1 MSINKVTNE
10 QRELILRYIGMGL
23 DKEEISKAVGVSKMQ
38 VAAVCAHRT
47 MKTYKKSK
55 YMERAT
61 LITQDIAKPVPE
73 TELYIYG
80 KSAVL
85 IGRGINLNDKVYWD
99 PNPESGIGNPHLMII
114 GESGYGKTYTTQCLI
129 AELAQKNIPSVV
141 LDYGQGFSLDTVSK
155 VFLESVNPIEI
166 LASERGIDINP
177 LEIFATDINGPINV
191 VVRVSDTF
199 NRIYNI
205 GIQQNSV
212 LQNAILK
219 SFEEKGIQKDNKNTW
234 RNEPPFL
241 SDVKEKLD
249 EMSNLDGSPEQKIA
263 AKLKSHISTFFIFNT
278 FRKNGESISWKKI
291 IKNGNSIFIVQ
302 LKGLEGKTSKVVT
315 EFLLWDLYNY
325 LVSEGP
331 MPLRLFCVL
340 DEAHNLSFEKD
351 SPVDKLVREG
361 RKFGLGLI
369 FASQQPEDFSST
381 AYSNTATKLVF
392 QILDDTKKVSK
403 KLASKC
409 KNFSNPDRVLETI
422 SKLPRGRAFFVTQN
436 IGSIVDVF
444 SFEERS
450 SLRSKK

>member
-1 MSINKVTNE
+1 M
-10 QRELILRYIGMGL
+10 
-23 DKEEISKAVGVSKMQ
+23 
-38 VAAVCAHRT
+38 
-47 MKTYKKSK
+47 
-55 YMERAT
+55 
-61 LITQDIAKPVPE
+61 
-73 TELYIYG
+73 
-80 KSAVL
+80 
-85 IGRGINLNDKVYWD
+85 
-99 PNPESGIGNPHLMII
+99 
-114 GESGYGKTYTTQCLI
+114 
-129 AELAQKNIPSVV
+129 
-141 LDYGQGFSLDTVSK
+141 
-155 VFLESVNPIEI
+155 
-166 LASERGIDINP
+166 ASERGIDINP
-177 LEIFATDINGPINV
+177 LGIFATDINGPINV

-212 LQNAILK
+212 LQNAILR

-278 FRKNGESISWKKI
+278 FRKNGESISWEKI

-409 KNFSNPDRVLETI
+409 KNFSNADRILETI

-436 IGSIVDVF
+436 TGSIVDVF

-450 SLRSKK
+450 SFWSK

>member
-177 LEIFATDINGPINV
+177 LGIFATDINGPINV

-212 LQNAILK
+212 LQNAILR

-278 FRKNGESISWKKI
+278 FRKNGESISWEKI

-409 KNFSNPDRVLETI
+409 KNFSNADRILETI

-436 IGSIVDVF
+436 TGSIVDVF

-450 SLRSKK
+450 SFWSK

>member
-1 MSINKVTNE
+1 
-10 QRELILRYIGMGL
+10 MGWN
-23 DKEEISKAVGVSKMQ
+23 KEEIAETVGVSKMQ
-38 VAAVCAHRT
+38 VSAVCAHRT
-47 MKTYKKSK
+47 MKTYKKGK
-55 YMERAT
+55 YMERST
-61 LITQDIAKPVPE
+61 LITQDEVKPVPE
-73 TELYIYG
+73 TGRYIYG

-85 IGRGINLNDKVYWD
+85 IGRGINSNDKVYWD

-129 AELAQKNIPSVV
+129 AELAQKNTPSVV
-141 LDYGQGFSLDTVSK
+141 FDYGQGFSLDTVSK

-166 LASERGIDINP
+166 LASDKGIDINP

-191 VVRVSDTF
+191 TVRVSDTF

-205 GIQQNSV
+205 GVQQNSV
-212 LQNAILK
+212 LQSAILR

-241 SDVKEKLD
+241 SDVNDKLD
-249 EMSNLDGSPEQKIA
+249 EMSNLDGSHDQKVV

-278 FRKNGESISWKKI
+278 FRRNGESISWGKI
-291 IKNGNSIFIVQ
+291 IKSQNSIFIIQ

-325 LVSEGP
+325 IVSKGP

-381 AYSNTATKLVF
+381 AYSNTATKIVF
-392 QILDDTKKVSK
+392 QVLDDTKRVSK
-403 KLASKC
+403 KLALKC
-409 KNFSNPDRVLETI
+409 RNFSNSDRILETI

-436 IGSIVDVF
+436 IGSIVDVI
-444 SFEERS
+444 SFEERNS
-450 SLRSKK
+450 IWFKK

>member
-1 MSINKVTNE
+1 VSIKKVTSE
-10 QRELILRYIGMGL
+10 QRDLILRYIGMGW
-23 DKEEISKAVGVSKMQ
+23 DNEDIAKAVGVSKMQ
-38 VAAVCAHRT
+38 VAAVSAHRT

-55 YMERAT
+55 NMQST
-61 LITQDIAKPVPE
+61 TSITQDAAKPLLE
-73 TELYIYG
+73 AEQYSYG
-80 KSAVL
+80 ENAIL
-85 IGRGINLNDKVYWD
+85 IGMRINSIDKVYWD
-99 PNPESGIGNPHLMII
+99 PDPQSGVGNPHLMII

-129 AELAQKNIPSVV
+129 AELAKKNIPSVV
-141 LDYGQGFSLDTVSK
+141 FDYGQGFSLDTVSK

-177 LEIFATDINGPINV
+177 LEIFPTDINGPINV
-191 VVRVSDTF
+191 TVRVSDTF

-212 LQNAILK
+212 LQRTILK
-219 SFEEKGIQKDNKNTW
+219 SFEDKAIYKDKKNTW
-234 RNEPPFL
+234 MNDPPFL
-241 SDVKEKLD
+241 SDVKEILD
-249 EMSNLDGSPEQKIA
+249 EMCDLDCSSEQKVA
-263 AKLKSHISTFFIFNT
+263 AKLRSHISTFFIFNT
-278 FRKNGESISWKKI
+278 FRKNGESISWHKI
-291 IKNGNSIFIVQ
+291 IKSKNSIFIIQ
-302 LKGLEGKTSKVVT
+302 LKGLEGKTSKLVT

-325 LVSEGP
+325 LASKGP

-392 QILDDTKKVSK
+392 QVLDDTRKVSK
-403 KLASKC
+403 KLALKC
-409 KNFSNPDRVLETI
+409 RNFSNPDRILETI

-436 IGSIVDVF
+436 VGSIVDVF

-450 SLRSKK
+450 SFWSKK

>member
-1 MSINKVTNE
+1 VGINKITDE
-10 QRELILRYIGMGL
+10 QRELILKYIGMGW
-23 DKEEISKAVGVSKMQ
+23 DKEEIAQAVGVSKMQ

-55 YMERAT
+55 YVERPT
-61 LITQDIAKPVPE
+61 LITEDLEQYK
-73 TELYIYG
+73 YG

-85 IGRGINLNDKVYWD
+85 IGRGRNPNDIVYWD

-129 AELAQKNIPSVV
+129 AELAQKNIPSVIF
-141 LDYGQGFSLDTVSK
+141 DYGQGFSLDTVSS
-155 VFLESVNPIEI
+155 VFLEFLNPIEI
-166 LASERGIDINP
+166 LASDRGIDINP
-177 LEIFATDINGPINV
+177 LEIFAADMNGPINV
-191 VVRVSDTF
+191 TVRVSDTF

-205 GIQQNSV
+205 GVQQNSV
-212 LQNAILK
+212 LQSAILG
-219 SFEEKGIQKDNKNTW
+219 SFEEKGIQKDNKGTW
-234 RNEPPFL
+234 KNEPPFL

-263 AKLKSHISTFFIFNT
+263 AKLKSHISTFFIYNT
-278 FRKNGESISWKKI
+278 FRKNGESISWEKI
-291 IKNGNSIFIVQ
+291 IKSGNSIFIVQ
-302 LKGLEGKTSKVVT
+302 LKGFEGKTSKIVT

-331 MPLRLFCVL
+331 KPLRLFCVL

-351 SPVDKLVREG
+351 SPADKLVREG

-381 AYSNTATKLVF
+381 AYSNTATKVVF
-392 QILDDTKKVSK
+392 QVLDDTKKVSK
-403 KLASKC
+403 KLALKC
-409 KNFSNPDRVLETI
+409 RNYSNPDQILQTI
-422 SKLPRGRAFFVTQN
+422 SGLPRGRAFFVSKN

-450 SLRSKK
+450 NLWFKK